1 VNARQARDVERWAA
15 QDLAAKGGHVCLLC
29 GGPAHAELIGE
40 HQPELVVWD
49 LCDTCESAFH
59 FLAVGLELLED
70 VDQAAAEQVAGQL
83 ELLEDE
89 EPDPKYNS
97 SGRRIR

>member
-1 VNARQARDVERWAA
+1 MNARQARDVERWAA

-29 GGPAHAELIGE
+29 GGVAHAELDG
-40 HQPELVVWD
+40 QDLVVWD
-49 LCDTCESAFH
+49 LCDTCEAAFH